1 MRDWRVSI
9 GAKSTESTVDSR
21 QSTGKKLG
29 VRSLLDSRTEGVDH
43 PRDLVH
49 FGQQVLR
56 DGRSR
61 IAKVTTQKEQV
72 TGLRQGS
79 LGDIQEAGIVLTPL
93 TLGTLGDICGHGN
106 DRSSQLRHETETLRR
121 RKAGRQPVNVEHQS
135 MAPLPDFELLKVFQ

>member
-29 VRSLLDSRTEGVDH
+29 VRPLLDARTEGVDH
-43 PRDLVH
+43 SRNLVH

-72 TGLRQGS
+72 ACLRQGS
-79 LGDIQEAGIVLTPL
+79 LRDIEETSIVPTALP
-93 TLGTLGDICGHGN
+93 LGTLRDICRHRNSG
-106 DRSSQLRHETETLRR
+106 SSQLR
-121 RKAGRQPVNVEHQS
+121 
-135 MAPLPDFELLKVFQ
+135 